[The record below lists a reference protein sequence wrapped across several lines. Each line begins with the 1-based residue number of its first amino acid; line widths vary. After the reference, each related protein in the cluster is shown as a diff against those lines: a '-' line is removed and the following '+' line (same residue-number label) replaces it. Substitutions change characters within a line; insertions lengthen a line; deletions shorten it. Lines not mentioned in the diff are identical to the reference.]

1 MKPKHLL
8 LIIPA
13 AVISSI
19 LMVFLLLY
27 LIIFIVFLVV
37 PQDTVRPR
45 AFPFGI
51 ELNDDYVNAT
61 VFSADFTEK
70 ININGTAISAPQD
83 NQYMILDMELTAVD
97 GKWDIISDFTVHRND
112 LDKDVSFDR
121 EATSQLNGCDL
132 LKLNSSEKQ
141 SVKLAFLLPKS
152 ELLTGYTMTIQY
164 ANGACSERFTL
175 RSLESG
181 TAAEQT

>member
-1 MKPKHLL
+1 MKPKHFL

-13 AVISSI
+13 AVISSV
-19 LMVFLLLY
+19 LTVFLLLY
-27 LIIFIVFLVV
+27 LIIFILALVV

-70 ININGTAISAPQD
+70 INVKGTEISAPQD

-97 GKWDIISDFTVHRND
+97 SKWDIISDFTVHRND

-121 EATSQLNGCDL
+121 EATSRLNSCDL

-152 ELLTGYTMTIQY
+152 ELLTGYRMNFKY
-164 ANGACSERFTL
+164 ANGACSEDFYL
-175 RSLESG
+175 GSLESG
-181 TAAEQT
+181 AATVQT